1 MSEPTPRVTLGVT
14 TCNVERYLA
23 GAFDSVLAQDYTDFE
38 VVVCDNASIDSTW
51 EICRRYAAKDS
62 RFRIFQNATNIGEAG
77 NFARVV
83 SLARGELFRLT
94 AHDDLLAPTLLSRC
108 VEAMDAEPTAIMA
121 YPRSIIIDDDGEEQ
135 GTCPRDAA
143 VTQARPSGR
152 VRALMTSWALCNEI
166 FGLIRTAELRKTR
179 LLSPTLPSA
188 DRRVLM
194 ELVVRG
200 RFLMIDEPLFYRRVG
215 RTSSYGGDRG
225 GPIYAW
231 LEPELA
237 RKAKIPKKFAKMNGD
252 ANRLLV
258 ETVKALLAN
267 DLPLATRLSTA
278 TTYATATTARRA
290 RVTLGR
296 WRRQLIRRS

>member
-1 MSEPTPRVTLGVT
+1 MAEATPRVTLGVT

-38 VVVCDNASIDSTW
+38 VVVCDNASTDSTW
-51 EICRRYAAKDS
+51 EICQRYAAKDS
-62 RFRIFQNATNIGEAG
+62 RFRIFQNETNIGEAG

-83 SLARGELFRLT
+83 SLARGEYFRLT

-108 VEAMDAEPTAIMA
+108 VEAMDADPSAIMA
-121 YPRSIIIDDDGEEQ
+121 YPRTIIIDDDGVEQ
-135 GTCPRDAA
+135 GPYLRDAA
-143 VTQARPSGR
+143 VTQARPTDR
-152 VRALMTSWALCNEI
+152 IRALMKSWALCNEI
-166 FGLIRTAELRKTR
+166 FGLIRTAGLRTTR

-188 DRRVLM
+188 DRRVLI

-215 RTSSYGGDRG
+215 RTSSYGGDRDV
-225 GPIYAW
+225 PTYAW

-237 RKAKIPKKFAKMNGD
+237 NTGKIPKKFARMNGD

-258 ETVKALLAN
+258 ETVKALVAS
-267 DLPLATRLSTA
+267 DLPPGTRLSTA
-278 TTYATATTARRA
+278 TAYATATTARRA

-296 WRRQLIRRS
+296 WRRQLIHR